1 MKRSKILLEKEEERK
16 DDLMEYLESKLL
28 SYDEDIDEFN
38 EEREDDLME
47 YLELLS
53 YIEDDE
59 EERIDEFEEED
70 LMEQRKEIKK
80 CWQKKF

>member
-1 MKRSKILLEKEEERK
+1 MKRSKILLEKVEERK
-16 DDLMEYLESKLL
+16 DFVEYLELL
-28 SYDEDIDEFN
+28 SYEDYDEYLDEYLD
-38 EEREDDLME
+38 EEREDDLLD

-70 LMEQRKEIKK
+70 LME
-80 CWQKKF
+80 

>member
-1 MKRSKILLEKEEERK
+1 MKRSKILLEKVEERK
-16 DDLMEYLESKLL
+16 
-28 SYDEDIDEFN
+28 
-38 EEREDDLME
+38 DDLME

>member
-16 DDLMEYLESKLL
+16 
-28 SYDEDIDEFN
+28 
-38 EEREDDLME
+38 DDLME

-70 LMEQRKEIKK
+70 LME
-80 CWQKKF
+80 

>member
-1 MKRSKILLEKEEERK
+1 MKRSKILLEKVEERKDFVEYLELLSYEDYDEYLDEYLDEEERK
-16 DDLMEYLESKLL
+16 EDLL
-28 SYDEDIDEFN
+28 
-38 EEREDDLME
+38 E

-70 LMEQRKEIKK
+70 LME
-80 CWQKKF
+80 